1 MPSEKDFTSGQD
13 IVEARQSD
21 RPKFETWVLVLIN
34 LSHESG
40 FITIEI
46 AIDLFYYL
54 VEYVAINHISISL
67 TMIINILN

>member
-1 MPSEKDFTSGQD
+1 MSSEKDFHLRAKD

-40 FITIEI
+40 FITI